1 MYFQSLKPKTMNRLT
16 VACLFLT
23 ASPFLISA
31 PWQKED
37 DRTTGSI
44 SRIQLNSFKTINSG
58 LINYLHDSCLTGEA
72 FRPTWRGDFRSE
84 KSGTTLNMRFGIHC
98 RFPAAGAASDD
109 MTRPGATLSIIANDL
124 SSLTGQVSVYG
135 KDYTSLSPS
144 KGIRNDCPY
153 FELASRAAL
162 HPTEDVRGDG
172 FPHSGIWLITAN
184 NDDLPYTVLSRKDF
198 LEQVKASLNKNKE
211 TMITGIKAKVQVRSQ
226 ADQNAEKEK
235 AIDALSHTYSGAE
248 LEMRKRSFLEQYQSD
263 EDILKED
270 IAKQSADLDSTVSFI
285 DGMLHRL
292 SPATLAAPAV
302 VPARATEF
310 EGFADGE
317 EGAVQLIQPK
327 ASFIEQGSGP
337 EKPRFFVLSLNYDP
351 TDNST
356 DIGQQIAKRL
366 DTRFIKKMLKN

>member
-1 MYFQSLKPKTMNRLT
+1 MTRLT
-16 VACLFLT
+16 VVFLFVT
-23 ASPFLISA
+23 ASPFLIST

-37 DRTTGSI
+37 DRLTGSI
-44 SRIQLNSFKTINSG
+44 SRNQLNGFKTINTG

-72 FRPTWRGDFRSE
+72 FRPIWRGDFKAE
-84 KSGTTLNMRFGIHC
+84 KSGTSLSLRFGIRC
-98 RFPAAGAASDD
+98 RFPVPGAPSDD
-109 MTRPGATLSIIANDL
+109 MTRPAATMSIIANDL
-124 SSLTGQVSVYG
+124 SALTGQVAVYG
-135 KDYTSLSPS
+135 KEYTSLTPS
-144 KGIRNDCPY
+144 GGVRNDCPY
-153 FELASRAAL
+153 FELASRPVF
-162 HPTEDVRGDG
+162 HPTEDTRGDG
-172 FPHSGIWLITAN
+172 FPHSGLWLITAGP
-184 NDDLPYTVLSRKDF
+184 DDLPYTVLSRKDF
-198 LEQVKASLNKNKE
+198 LGQVIASLKTNKE
-211 TMITGIKAKVQVRSQ
+211 AMINSIKAKDQVRSQ

-235 AIDALSHTYSGAE
+235 TINALAGTYTGAE
-248 LEMRKRSFLEQYQSD
+248 LEMRKRRYLEQFKSD

-270 IAKQSADLDSTVSFI
+270 IDNQTAGIDSTVSFI

-302 VPARATEF
+302 VPAKATEF

-327 ASFIEQGSGP
+327 ATFIEQTSGP

-351 TDNST
+351 ADHTT